1 MGMFSWNC
9 KACGHP
15 ALSEGATD
23 KSIND
28 WMTEV
33 VVLGNEGMIK
43 GHYDGYGRVNGQ
55 TIFVMGLHGPCLYH
69 KACWHQADEPG
80 YDGEPSERSLDQ
92 GWFFDTGEHD
102 MLEPGV
108 DHPPGTLE
116 KAQEMRT
123 KRLRIR
129 RARKALGMYEK
140 GLELSQENGDVWPAW
155 SARWQ
160 VSPRIGGEG
169 YMLCD
174 NLDGDWHVHDDFTEA
189 EDHAQKLWTDFV
201 TAEVPELQNLLGA
214 DGPSRDCV

>member
-15 ALSEGATD
+15 ALCENATD
-23 KSIND
+23 KGINE

-33 VVLGNEGMIK
+33 VVLGNDGMTE

-69 KACWHQADEPG
+69 KACWLYECEPG
-80 YDGEPSERSLDQ
+80 YDGKPSKHSFDQ

-116 KAQEMRT
+116 KAQGLRAA
-123 KRLRIR
+123 RLRIQ
-129 RARKALGMYEK
+129 RARKALGMYER
-140 GLELSQENGDVWPAW
+140 GQSLTGQGNLWPCW
-155 SARWQ
+155 SARWS
-160 VSPRIGGEG
+160 VHPRHNGEG
-169 YMLCD
+169 FMLCD
-174 NLDGDWHVHDDFTEA
+174 DLNGDWYEHDTYEEA
-189 EDHAQKLWTDFV
+189 EAHAQKLWTDFV
-201 TAEVPELQNLLGA
+201 TAEVPKLQNLLCE
-214 DGPSRDCV
+214 DGSSPDRV